1 MYDSMYE
8 PNEDTEICNDGSCPG
23 WGTWGHWSGCDATCD
38 SGEQELLLNLL
49 KRERAIHNV
58 IGIASSRRCKP
69 RFIHLGTHP

>member
-38 SGEQELLLNLL
+38 SGEQELLLNQL

-58 IGIASSRRCKP
+58 IAIA
-69 RFIHLGTHP
+69 